1 MSQHRIVTLL
11 VKIRTSFT
19 YVALA
24 ILLPVLWV
32 ITHRLHLLHIDN
44 DDMTYLNLTLSI
56 MAEVQGVILLIYT
69 SRIAHQQTVIE
80 DKIED
85 LEKDN

>member
-1 MSQHRIVTLL
+1 MLQTRIVEVL
-11 VKIRTSFT
+11 VRVRTSFS

-44 DDMTYLNLTLSI
+44 EDMTYLNLTLSI

-69 SRIAHQQTVIE
+69 SRIARQQEVIE

-85 LEKDN
+85 LENAA

>member
-1 MSQHRIVTLL
+1 MLQTRIVEVL
-11 VKIRTSFT
+11 VRVRTSFT

-24 ILLPVLWV
+24 IMLPVLWV

-44 DDMTYLNLTLSI
+44 EDMTYLNLTLSI

-69 SRIAHQQTVIE
+69 SRIARQQEVIE

-85 LEKDN
+85 LENS

>member
-1 MSQHRIVTLL
+1 MLQTRIVEVL
-11 VKIRTSFT
+11 VRVRTSFT

-32 ITHRLHLLHIDN
+32 LTHRLHLLHIDN

-69 SRIAHQQTVIE
+69 SRIARQQEVIE

-85 LEKDN
+85 LENS

>member
-1 MSQHRIVTLL
+1 MLQTRIVEVL
-11 VKIRTSFT
+11 VKVRTSFT
-19 YVALA
+19 YVILA
-24 ILLPVLWV
+24 IMLPVLWV
-32 ITHRLHLLHIDN
+32 ITHRLHLLNIDN

-69 SRIAHQQTVIE
+69 SRIARQQAVIE

-85 LEKDN
+85 LETGS